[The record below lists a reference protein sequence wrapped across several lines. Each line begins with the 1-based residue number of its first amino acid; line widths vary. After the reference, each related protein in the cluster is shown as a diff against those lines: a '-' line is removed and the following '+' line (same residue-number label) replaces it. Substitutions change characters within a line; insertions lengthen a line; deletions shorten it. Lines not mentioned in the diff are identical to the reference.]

1 MKKILH
7 FLIIFSYRLI
17 FCQLFISM
25 QLKLNLINYLLINK
39 ISNLIFENK
48 ILNEK
53 KNFAYNTS
61 ILIVPLLIFCTF

>member
-7 FLIIFSYRLI
+7 FLIIFLYRLI

-39 ISNLIFENK
+39 NK